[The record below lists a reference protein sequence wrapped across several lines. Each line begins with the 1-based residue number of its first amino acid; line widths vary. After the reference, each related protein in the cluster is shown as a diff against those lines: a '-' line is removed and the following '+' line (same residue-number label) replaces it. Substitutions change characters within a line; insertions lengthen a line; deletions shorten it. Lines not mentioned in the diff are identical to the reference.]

1 MKTVISFILL
11 CFLGLQ
17 VQAQAQKSDLS
28 PEQLA
33 RIQSKKM
40 TLALDLS
47 EAQRLQVEKIQ
58 LNEIIFRQKMKQQRK
73 ASKDNGNTLNKQ
85 RRVEAMGLM
94 LDRKIALQNQMRS
107 TLSEDQF
114 QKWKK
119 LQKRRHGKMKKKIRK
134 KRKKHS

>member
-28 PEQLA
+28 PEQQA

-58 LNEIIFRQKMKQQRK
+58 LNKIVFRQKMKQQRK
-73 ASKDNGNTLNKQ
+73 ASKDNGDTLNKQ
-85 RRVEAMGLM
+85 RRVDAMELM

-119 LQKRRHGKMKKKIRK
+119 LQKTMGIR
-134 KRKKHS
+134 